1 MEYVKWAMLGSS
13 EGPLGLQFVVEVGDE
28 ASGPR
33 MASPLSNTGL
43 RQFTTTTHVGRGE
56 LETSR
61 GYRQACC
68 AHLDQSARGDVQQH
82 EARVVGRA
90 CLGTTECC

>member
-28 ASGPR
+28 ASGLR

-68 AHLDQSARGDVQQH
+68 STPRPVSAG
-82 EARVVGRA
+82 G
-90 CLGTTECC
+90 